1 LLDSVVKERLV
12 KSFVSTEA
20 RILQQPHVLSSCFSK
35 NFFNLLNHLR
45 FRSNQLLVS
54 GRRIL
59 QRSKPLST
67 PRFLPLSI
75 TVAITL
81 KGFKAT
87 LQSPAHSTQ
96 LSLFCNP
103 SF

>member
-1 LLDSVVKERLV
+1 FFE
-12 KSFVSTEA
+12 
-20 RILQQPHVLSSCFSK
+20 VLFRRK
-35 NFFNLLNHLR
+35 PFLLNHLR

-67 PRFLPLSI
+67 PLFLPLPI
-75 TVAITL
+75 TEAITL
-81 KGFKAT
+81 KAIQNT

-103 SF
+103 SFLS